1 MYDGPDRRKR
11 ERFVTN
17 GIDVFIQKTG
27 WRGLFAKPGKVE
39 SVDFN
44 QFGIG
49 FDTAQEFGAGD
60 QVQLYIKIESAKL
73 VSVKGVIR
81 HVTFV
86 PEAGRYRVGVQ
97 LDILEIRSRDM
108 EQLRKLLSSADSD
121 LERR

>member
-60 QVQLYIKIESAKL
+60 QVQLYVGRTDL
-73 VSVKGVIR
+73 GCSVM
-81 HVTFV
+81 
-86 PEAGRYRVGVQ
+86 VQ
-97 LDILEIRSRDM
+97 SLTI
-108 EQLRKLLSSADSD
+108 QN
-121 LERR
+121 